1 MSFFDK
7 IKQGVSNVVPGGRDK
22 VTASTTGG
30 IGGGGGAMGFED
42 DMIISKPVI
51 VFHASQIF
59 FSFLAMCCFASVAA
73 FQAKWGVG
81 PSGLSG
87 FAIFVSV
94 FTLVLSAGLLAI
106 PVLYERYDRLTR
118 FARVLKEARVAF
130 IFGGTGL
137 VLNLLIAFI
146 VTISAWT
153 EAGCKNADN
162 DPNAKKGDAFKKGL
176 DGWCATK
183 KAGAVFFWLAFA
195 SWAVH
200 FGLLVWDWRKGRLGA
215 PRDPPFQHPAEQDD
229 ADAES
234 VYQPLPPVRHDED
247 EGPFMDT
254 AQRYSGA
261 PSTDYAGGY
270 GGDNRDTAYSGTSGY
285 GGGAAPSGYAA
296 SSPARGRQ
304 SIDAYGAFSDPA
316 PSGFDAPAGEAG
328 SRVSRTMQY
337 ADPYAAV
344 RASVAT
350 SQPPSYSPYQ
360 GYR

>member
-1 MSFFDK
+1 
-7 IKQGVSNVVPGGRDK
+7 
-22 VTASTTGG
+22 
-30 IGGGGGAMGFED
+30 
-42 DMIISKPVI
+42 
-51 VFHASQIF
+51 
-59 FSFLAMCCFASVAA
+59 MC
-73 FQAKWGVG
+73 
-81 PSGLSG
+81 PGLSPQS
-87 FAIFVSV
+87 IY
-94 FTLVLSAGLLAI
+94 LL
-106 PVLYERYDRLTR
+106 PHS
-118 FARVLKEARVAF
+118 F
-130 IFGGTGL
+130 IT
-137 VLNLLIAFI
+137 
-146 VTISAWT
+146 TISAWT
-153 EAGCKNADN
+153 EPGCKNPDN
-162 DPNAKKGDAFKKGL
+162 DPNASKGDGFKNGL
-176 DGWCATK
+176 PGWCDTK
-183 KAGAVFFWLAFA
+183 KAGAIFFWLAFA

-261 PSTDYAGGY
+261 PTSEYSGGY

-316 PSGFDAPAGEAG
+316 PTGFDAPAGEG
-328 SRVSRTMQY
+328 GNRVSRTMQY